1 MRELRVLAGVAIAL
15 ALSTPGWSAEDPL
28 QGDLRDLRVGMQV
41 GDLPAVGY
49 VGLACGNDGG
59 EPGQALA
66 SWAEFDRC
74 PADAA
79 GLREI
84 AFEYD
89 DSLQPWAAVSDK
101 WEGTQ
106 VAGHPVIPSLLID
119 DQGVVQRI
127 RIVTDPEARLY
138 LKKKA
143 FLLPIRVMGRYGR
156 DGWDCVD
163 AEPARGH
170 DPGRRHVH
178 RPSLRKNVPRS
189 PAGARDPPVSHRRA
203 ERPGVHRPDPA
214 RDHQRRR
221 RLIGRITASRPVA
234 PDPRRRPSPRSR
246 CPAGAGGRPNRTRPG
261 CASGCPDRGSWRR
274 SRSRRRRRRWC
285 GSTG

>member
-156 DGWDCVD
+156 DGWQCT
-163 AEPARGH
+163 ETP
-170 DPGRRHVH
+170 PGDG
-178 RPSLRKNVPRS
+178 RS
-189 PAGARDPPVSHRRA
+189 PVGGMFIDRRC
-203 ERPGVHRPDPA
+203 EKTWQG
-214 RDHQRRR
+214 R
-221 RLIGRITASRPVA
+221 RLILDTDLYRAAGQEGQEFTGASRLEILQA
-234 PDPRRRPSPRSR
+234 
-246 CPAGAGGRPNRTRPG
+246 
-261 CASGCPDRGSWRR
+261 
-274 SRSRRRRRRWC
+274 
-285 GSTG
+285 TG